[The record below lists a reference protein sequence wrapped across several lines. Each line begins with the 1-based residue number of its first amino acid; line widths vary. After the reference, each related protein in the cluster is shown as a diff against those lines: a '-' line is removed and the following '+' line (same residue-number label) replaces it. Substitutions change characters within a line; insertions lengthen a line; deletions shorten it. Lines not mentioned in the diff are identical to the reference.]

1 VVLTGALAIMFVLAI
16 PFFSLRLGNSDAG
29 NDPQSS
35 TTRQAYDLLAKGF
48 GPGFNGPLQVVAPL
62 RKPADSATFARV
74 VDAIRGRP
82 DVASVSAER
91 TLGTET
97 KVGEVQVYPRSAPQD
112 EATTNLINHIR
123 RDIIPSADPGRAT
136 PIYVGGTTAIFTDF
150 ARVLTNKLPL
160 FIGVVVLLS
169 FVLLA
174 IVFRSVAVPLTA
186 AVMNL
191 VSACAAFGILTAVFQ
206 WGWAGSVF
214 GVNRKGP
221 VEAFLPV
228 MLFAILFGLSMDYEV
243 FLISRIHEEWLNTGD
258 NRRAV
263 TNGLDATGRTI
274 TAAAAIMVLVFGAFV
289 LGGQRV
295 IKEFGLG
302 LAAAIAVDAVVV
314 RSAVVPAVMLAL
326 GKANWWF
333 PKSLDRALPRLAVE
347 PPEATDEVEGDD
359 LGPAVLAADR

>member
-1 VVLTGALAIMFVLAI
+1 
-16 PFFSLRLGNSDAG
+16 
-29 NDPQSS
+29 
-35 TTRQAYDLLAKGF
+35 
-48 GPGFNGPLQVVAPL
+48 
-62 RKPADSATFARV
+62 
-74 VDAIRGRP
+74 
-82 DVASVSAER
+82 
-91 TLGTET
+91 
-97 KVGEVQVYPRSAPQD
+97 VYPRSAPQD
-112 EATTNLINHIR
+112 AATTDLINRVR
-123 RDIIPSADPGRAT
+123 RVVIPSVDPSRAT
-136 PIYVGGTTAIFTDF
+136 TIYVGGTTAIFTDF

-174 IVFRSVAVPLTA
+174 VVFRSVAVPLTA
-186 AVMNL
+186 AAMNL
-191 VSACAAFGILTAVFQ
+191 VSAAAAFGILTAVFQ
-206 WGWAGSVF
+206 WGWLGSVV

-221 VEAFLPV
+221 IEAFLPV

-243 FLISRIHEEWLNTGD
+243 FLISRIHEEWLHTGD

-289 LGGQRV
+289 LGGEPV
-295 IKEFGLG
+295 IKQFGLG

-326 GKANWWF
+326 GRANWWF

-347 PPEATDEVEGDD
+347 PQELSAEPEGDD
-359 LGPAVLAADR
+359 LGPPVLAGER